1 MFDVLFVFICAFRC
15 VAPKGKGENDYRP
28 LFDIFVNDLLTMTN
42 LPEWPSA
49 ELVLKI
55 LGGLLVRV
63 YSNIHWFEV
72 LHFVTDVMI
81 SLQKLHCMSQINI
94 FHC

>member
-1 MFDVLFVFICAFRC
+1 MSDELQPHLLELVFVTYVFRC

-55 LGGLLVRV
+55 LGSLLVCR
-63 YSNIHWFEV
+63 
-72 LHFVTDVMI
+72 LH
-81 SLQKLHCMSQINI
+81 
-94 FHC
+94 

>member
-1 MFDVLFVFICAFRC
+1 MLDELLMWLCVHRC
-15 VAPKGKGENDYRP
+15 VAPKGRGENDYRP

-55 LGGLLVRV
+55 LGSLLVCV
-63 YSNIHWFEV
+63 YIYCFEM
-72 LHFVTDVMI
+72 LHFFINDLLPCVT
-81 SLQKLHCMSQINI
+81 
-94 FHC
+94 